1 MELNLQRR
9 AQLGCQKI
17 HRFRRQNGFNVKP
30 FGFSRARAE
39 QPTNIFTLTT
49 GDPVQDIG
57 PIADFFHGGAS
68 QVIAQFRVAGKNDG
82 KAAVATLH
90 QFHQAL
96 EAGQCM
102 PVEIMRFIDEQRD
115 RSLVLFFF
123 TSSHRSRSRFS
134 PCVGIRTCRSVE
146 RS

>member
-1 MELNLQRR
+1 M
-9 AQLGCQKI
+9 
-17 HRFRRQNGFNVKP
+17 
-30 FGFSRARAE
+30 
-39 QPTNIFTLTT
+39 NIFALTA
-49 GDPVQDIG
+49 GDAVQREDIG

-115 RSLVLFFF
+115 WSLVLLHQFAQIAFAFFALCRD
-123 TSSHRSRSRFS
+123 SHLPF
-134 PCVGIRTCRSVE
+134 G
-146 RS
+146 